1 MERLPAFFVGHGSPM
16 NALASNAIT
25 RGWRAMAEAIPKPR
39 AIVSVSAHWYAPG
52 GRVTAN
58 QQPRTIHDFGGFP
71 RPLYEVQYPAPG
83 MPELA
88 ARVRDLLVPKEVDLD
103 LRWGLDH
110 GTWSVL
116 VHMYPDASVPV
127 IQLGL
132 DETLAPEEH
141 FALARRLRPLRTEGI
156 LVLGSGNVVHNL
168 HAYAWGD
175 HRIEPYDWG
184 VRFEQ
189 RIRELMA
196 AGDFESIAR
205 YEQMGQ
211 DAILSAP
218 MPDHFLPLLYAL
230 AQAEE
235 GDQISFPVEG
245 FDGGA
250 VSMLC
255 VRVG

>member
-16 NALASNAIT
+16 NALANNAVT

-39 AIVSVSAHWYAPG
+39 AIVSVSAHWYEPG

-58 QQPRTIHDFGGFP
+58 EQPRTIHDFGGFP
-71 RPLYEVQYPAPG
+71 RLLYEVQYPAPG

-116 VHMYPDASVPV
+116 VHMYPDANVPV

-132 DETLAPEEH
+132 DETLTPEEH
-141 FALARRLRPLRTEGI
+141 FALARNLRPLRTEGV
-156 LVLGSGNVVHNL
+156 LLLGSGNVVHNL

-184 VRFEQ
+184 ERFEQ
-189 RIRELMA
+189 RIRELMT
-196 AGDFESIAR
+196 AGDFESIAH
-205 YEQMGQ
+205 YEQMGR

-218 MPDHFLPLLYAL
+218 TPDHFLPLLYAL

-235 GDQISFPVEG
+235 GDPISFPVEG